1 MSFVGLYTGLTGV
14 RAAQV
19 GIDITGNN
27 VANAATPGYTRQ
39 RVELAARP
47 SYQAPGAMIGTGV
60 DISTIGRLRDGF
72 LDARFRSSSADHA
85 AASVR
90 SDLLARLEHLTGE
103 PEQGISVR
111 LGRLWEAAE
120 SWANNPADAA
130 TRRQVLSEL
139 SSVSDT
145 IRSTAAAWDALA
157 ADTGARRDT
166 QVTMA
171 NDTLAS
177 LADLDRRIADMNPT
191 RIGPELLDQRD
202 LLLDEV
208 ARLTGADVKIDENN
222 RALVTL
228 PGADGQPVDLLRAG
242 ERQRLA
248 VDPAGGG
255 IHVAALDATAVDP
268 ATGPSVAVGGEVGGL
283 HQVLVTDLPRW
294 RAELDAFA
302 RTLADAVNTV
312 NAQGAIGNGAGGSQP
327 GGALLTFDAADPA
340 GSLRLADGVDVAS
353 LAASALP
360 TGAGGSHDPSLPPAP
375 HDGRNARAFADLRTT
390 KIGDGGAADPAGA
403 SLENRFADL
412 VVGLAGDVRSARATA
427 DSARA
432 VSVGAELARMQEH
445 GVSLD
450 EEMVGLVRYQ
460 RSLEAAS
467 RVMTTVD
474 EALNVLVNRTGIV
487 GR

>member
-1 MSFVGLYTGLTGV
+1 VSFVGLYTGLSGV

-39 RVELAARP
+39 RVELVARP
-47 SYQAPGAMIGTGV
+47 SYQAPAAMVGTGV

-90 SDLLARLEHLTGE
+90 HQLLGRLEQLAGE

-120 SWANNPADAA
+120 SWANNPGDAA

-139 SSVSDT
+139 ASVSDT
-145 IRSTAAAWDALA
+145 IRSTAAAWDSLEV
-157 ADTGARRDT
+157 DVTSRRDT

-171 NDTLAS
+171 NDALTA
-177 LADLDRRIADMNPT
+177 LADLDRRIADADPKRVGN
-191 RIGPELLDQRD
+191 ELLDQRD

-208 ARLTGADVKIDENN
+208 ARLTGADVKIDENG
-222 RALVTL
+222 RALATL
-228 PGADGQPVDLLRAG
+228 PGADGAPVDLLRAG
-242 ERQRLA
+242 QRQQLLPNA
-248 VDPAGGG
+248 AGDAIHVVAVGATDVDPGA
-255 IHVAALDATAVDP
+255 
-268 ATGPSVAVGGEVGGL
+268 PSVAVGGELGGL
-283 HQVLVTDLPRW
+283 QQVLANDLPHW
-294 RAELDAFA
+294 RAALDEFA
-302 RTLADAVNTV
+302 RTLGDAINTA
-312 NAQGAIGNGAGGSQP
+312 NAQGAVGDGAGGSQP
-327 GGALLTFDAADPA
+327 GGALLSFDPADPA
-340 GSLRLADGVDVAS
+340 GSIRLADGVGLDD
-353 LAASALP
+353 LAAGALP
-360 TGAGGSHDPSLPPAP
+360 TDAGGIHDPTQPPAP

-390 KIGDGGAADPAGA
+390 RLGDDGSPDTGGTT
-403 SLENRFADL
+403 LEHRLADL
-412 VVGLAGDVRSARATA
+412 VVGLAGEVRSAKASA
-427 DSARA
+427 DAAR
-432 VSVGAELARMQEH
+432 SVAAGADFARMQEH
-445 GVSLD
+445 GVSID